1 MFKFLKN
8 VGFSSN
14 GSIVYL
20 CEDSTQNKF
29 LGMFWTESTAR
40 YMRYIRKSNL
50 LAVTPVAV
58 DGNTAVMKYPQVWHF
73 GSIQWDITLDKT
85 LDVNTLAEYPDGANQ
100 PWDAYQGV
108 SLYFSNVPM
117 NLPEKHGT
125 EALGSITPTTYPY
138 VNTNAGTGTGITIVP
153 SVSKTA
159 VSNVSGQTTAT
170 LSGLVSNAAPSGAV
184 LEWHTGIVPSTLNK
198 VADPSS
204 VDAGTY
210 YPFFYDAST
219 GSYSAAG
226 TAVTV
231 TITATS
237 FFSSPLTWIQENP
250 LLFAGILLVALLLI
264 NFVVLPAL
272 GMQQWFGGDSGGS
285 KGKSKALKRLRRG

>member
-1 MFKFLKN
+1 MFKFIKN

-14 GSIVYL
+14 GSIIYL
-20 CEDSTQNKF
+20 CEDSKQNKF
-29 LGMFWTESTAR
+29 LGMFWAESTAR
-40 YMRYIRKSNL
+40 YMRYIRKSKL
-50 LAVTPVAV
+50 LAVVPVAV
-58 DGNTAVMKYPQVWHF
+58 DGNAAVQKFPQVWHF
-73 GSIQWDITLDKT
+73 GSVQWDVTLDKT
-85 LDVNTLAEYPDGANQ
+85 IDVNTLAENPDDVDMK
-100 PWDAYQGV
+100 WDAYEGV
-108 SLYFSNVPM
+108 GIYFSNVPL

-125 EALGSITPTTYPY
+125 EALGAITPTTYPF
-138 VNTNAGTGTGITIVP
+138 VNSSNKP
-153 SVSKTA
+153 SVGLESVPAVSKSA

-170 LSGLVSNAAPSGAV
+170 LSGIVTNAAPSGAI
-184 LEWHTGIVPSTLNK
+184 LQWHTSVIPSVLNK

-210 YPFFYDAST
+210 YPFFFDAST
-219 GSYSAAG
+219 GSYSAVG

-237 FFSSPLTWIQENP
+237 FFSSPIDWIQQNP

-264 NFVVLPAL
+264 NFVVLPAM
-272 GMQQWFGGDSGGS
+272 GMQPWFGGDSGGT